1 MAQNF
6 LTCDRNQTLLMPPD
20 LRDWLDE
27 DHLAWFVIDAVAELD
42 LEPFY
47 ASYRADGHGAA
58 AHDPR
63 MMVTLFAYAYAVGER
78 SSRGIERRCREDVA
92 FRVIC
97 ANQAPDHATIARFR
111 VRHQEP
117 LAGLFGQVLGLCGRA
132 GIVDVGVI
140 AVDGTE
146 LAAAAS
152 DGAIRSDEQIATEI
166 LAEAGRIDAAED
178 EIHGEAR
185 GDELPEGLRTPN
197 GRRAWLR
204 EAKKSSSASGPSA
217 PSRCRAIAPSASRPA
232 GGGWPKTGAL
242 SGGQTKPTRA
252 FRARGVM
259 SDGRRFGAPPKP
271 THRPRSPTASS
282 TPPIPTP
289 AG

>member
-78 SSRGIERRCREDVA
+78 SSRAIERRCREDVA

-97 ANQAPDHATIARFR
+97 ANQAPDHATVARFR
-111 VRHQEP
+111 ARHEH
-117 LAGLFGQVLGLCGRA
+117 AIAELFGQVLGLCARA
-132 GIVDVGVI
+132 GLVQLGVV
-140 AVDGTE
+140 AVDGTKI
-146 LAAAAS
+146 AAAATHH
-152 DGAIRSDEQIATEI
+152 ATRSY
-166 LAEAGRIDAAED
+166 
-178 EIHGEAR
+178 
-185 GDELPEGLRTPN
+185 
-197 GRRAWLR
+197 
-204 EAKKSSSASGPSA
+204 
-217 PSRCRAIAPSASRPA
+217 
-232 GGGWPKTGAL
+232 
-242 SGGQTKPTRA
+242 
-252 FRARGVM
+252 
-259 SDGRRFGAPPKP
+259 
-271 THRPRSPTASS
+271 
-282 TPPIPTP
+282 
-289 AG
+289 